1 MRQKLD
7 ISNFLTTIKMVK
19 KNKREK
25 KEKKKRT
32 DSLF

>member
-19 KNKREK
+19 KNK
-25 KEKKKRT
+25 KEKKRKEKENR
-32 DSLF
+32 